1 MEEDIISFDKNITFY
16 FNKQKET
23 RLFIKNLDD
32 LYKKIHTIEDKEISK
47 DSEYIKQRNPLDII
61 MKCYAIESDIA
72 ISQKHL
78 LLSTQEQ
85 EYIYFAKLICMT
97 IHTGI
102 DFIKNIMTYLKSHSD
117 TRDIELFTAKL
128 GKIHKYKKMID
139 LIRDHSIAH
148 IEPQFTTYY
157 DSMLNIFDIP
167 FNEVVKDF
175 IEVIQNIREL
185 SYIINKSQLEKQ
197 RKYLK
202 EISTHNIN
210 IIKNDTNLSNKQD
223 LLRLY
228 KELDNLFC
236 IENINT
242 KK

>member
-102 DFIKNIMTYLKSHSD
+102 DFIKNIMTD
-117 TRDIELFTAKL
+117 
-128 GKIHKYKKMID
+128 
-139 LIRDHSIAH
+139 
-148 IEPQFTTYY
+148 
-157 DSMLNIFDIP
+157 
-167 FNEVVKDF
+167 
-175 IEVIQNIREL
+175 
-185 SYIINKSQLEKQ
+185 
-197 RKYLK
+197 
-202 EISTHNIN
+202 
-210 IIKNDTNLSNKQD
+210 
-223 LLRLY
+223 
-228 KELDNLFC
+228 
-236 IENINT
+236 
-242 KK
+242 